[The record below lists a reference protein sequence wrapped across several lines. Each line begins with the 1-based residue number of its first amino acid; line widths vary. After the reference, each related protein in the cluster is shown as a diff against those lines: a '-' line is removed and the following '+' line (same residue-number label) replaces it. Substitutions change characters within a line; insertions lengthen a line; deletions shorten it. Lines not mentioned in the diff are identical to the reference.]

1 MQRLTQF
8 DVTRQFVTPRGKRLA
23 QYVFGLV
30 CAGAMIGLRSVIDV
44 IAPGSGPFALIYP
57 AVLLATLYG
66 RLRAGLTT
74 FGLTFFWAWYYV
86 LPANGSMT
94 FINPTDPARVML
106 NAVCAIVVIVF
117 AEAFRRAAHSTV
129 DQIQQA
135 ADRRLMLLAEVEHRT
150 KNNFALVASM
160 LEYQQRRIED
170 PLLQTHLA
178 DAVGRVRTFAD
189 AYSSLAMNQGDQSDV
204 ELKPYL
210 ELLLDRLDKAAVP
223 DHVRLYREIEPITL
237 PREIAV
243 AIGLYLNEALSNCL
257 KYAFPDGQRGT
268 VGVYFHVK
276 GEDWTLTIDDD
287 GIGTHTAPVD
297 GQGGL
302 GTNLMSAFAQ
312 QAGAIHGVGPIESG
326 YRASMSRTSHAAFNT
341 A

>member
-8 DVTRQFVTPRGKRLA
+8 DVTRQFVSPRGKRAA
-23 QYVFGLV
+23 QYVFGVV

-44 IAPGSGPFALIYP
+44 VAPGSGPFALIYP
-57 AVLLATLYG
+57 TVLLATLYG
-66 RLRAGLTT
+66 RLRAGLTA
-74 FGLTFFWAWYYV
+74 FALTFFWAWYYV

-94 FINPTDPARVML
+94 FINPTDPARVAL
-106 NAVCAIVVIVF
+106 NAFCAIVVIVF
-117 AEAFRRAAHSTV
+117 AEAFRRVAHSTV
-129 DQIQQA
+129 TEIQQA

-160 LEYQQRRIED
+160 LEFQRRRLED
-170 PLLQTHLA
+170 PLLQAHLA

-189 AYSSLAMNQGDQSDV
+189 AYSSLAMDQGEQSDV

-223 DHVRLYREIEPITL
+223 EHVRLYREVDPITL

-268 VGVYFHVK
+268 VGVYFHVT
-276 GEDWTLTIDDD
+276 GDNWSLTIDDD
-287 GIGTHTAPVD
+287 GVGTHAPPVESR
-297 GQGGL
+297 GGL
-302 GTNLMSAFAQ
+302 GSNLMSAFAQ
-312 QAGAIHGVGPIESG
+312 QAGAVHTSGPIASG
-326 YRASMSRTSHAAFNT
+326 YRASMATLTEPAADPV
-341 A
+341 